1 MRNEYKEPSHTAM
14 NHNLNYSNNNQ
25 MSLFAAP
32 VEKGNSEWSVFGA
45 VRSDRA
51 TGMYRVAQPSR
62 ETRYS
67 VTTMKRVVRPQ
78 SLFFNR
84 QTNQ

>member
-1 MRNEYKEPSHTAM
+1 MDQFKNS
-14 NHNLNYSNNNQ
+14 Q
-25 MSLFAAP
+25 MSLFATP
-32 VEKGNSEWSVFGA
+32 TEKGNSEWSAFTA

-51 TGMYRVAQPSR
+51 AGMYRVAQPSH

-67 VTTMKRVVRPQ
+67 VTTMKRAVRPQ